1 MSPFTERT
9 NVRFASPLHVRER
22 RRNLPGD
29 RQKALDIML
38 PLVEAEEQV
47 ASDIYGL
54 VGRIYK
60 DMFLE
65 SHFTDT
71 QSRDSGTHW

>member
-1 MSPFTERT
+1 
-9 NVRFASPLHVRER
+9 
-22 RRNLPGD
+22 
-29 RQKALDIML
+29 ML
-38 PLVEAEEQV
+38 PLVEGVEQV
-47 ASDIYGL
+47 ASDMYCM

-60 DMFLE
+60 DKFLE

>member
-1 MSPFTERT
+1 MLFVGVCEC
-9 NVRFASPLHVRER
+9 
-22 RRNLPGD
+22 RRNLLGD

-38 PLVEAEEQV
+38 PLVEGDEEQV
-47 ASDIYGL
+47 ASDIYCL

>member
-1 MSPFTERT
+1 M
-9 NVRFASPLHVRER
+9 RFASPLHVREC

-47 ASDIYGL
+47 ASDIYCL